1 LQAKNNKYLKSVH
14 VEFTEKKLQY
24 LLFLDLGTRSY
35 WLKKYLYKN
44 GITGLV
50 IAL

>member
-24 LLFLDLGTRSY
+24 Q
-35 WLKKYLYKN
+35 N
-44 GITGLV
+44 IE
-50 IAL
+50 